1 MVNEGTTVIIAIDD
15 SKENSDKAK
24 PHAQEMSG
32 DMAEFITG
40 PPDPCEGEMTLEI

>member
-1 MVNEGTTVIIAIDD
+1 MIAIND
-15 SKENSDKAK
+15 SKESADKAK

-40 PPDPCEGEMTLEI
+40 PPDPYEGEMTLEI